1 MSQATTR
8 FSKAFIARAMN
19 APVRASA
26 FQTGTRLRV
35 NTINS
40 RPSLASRG
48 IHTSPQLRQSHGPPS
63 LTDIV
68 SGSVQTADTATTLSG
83 SMQIGDLASHGL
95 TTMLPVRMTEY
106 ALEFMHVSTG
116 LPWWAAIGAVVIG
129 YRLLILPVNAW
140 SQKHMMNAMQGQ
152 PEMNR
157 ITAQIKAANARRDYM
172 SAAKHSQE
180 LIAIRKKLNISV
192 IKPMVGTFLQIPFMM
207 VMFAAVRDLATIPAA
222 HMSTGG
228 ALWFTNLMAADPY
241 MILPVISALGTMGTF
256 ELQSKLN
263 SSVEQS
269 REMKILFRCIAV
281 LGAAVTSGLSSSVLL
296 FWVYNTAFTVLQILV
311 FSAKPFRRVMGIPDV
326 KKVKF
331 ARPPPTVLDKLN
343 VKKLVGMKSKNDAT
357 PFVLP
362 RKSSNKR

>member
-1 MSQATTR
+1 MSQAATR
-8 FSKAFIARAMN
+8 FSRAFIARAMN
-19 APVRASA
+19 APSRASTL
-26 FQTGTRLRV
+26 QPGTRLCA
-35 NTINS
+35 NTINT
-40 RPSLASRG
+40 RLTLASRG
-48 IHTSPQLRQSHGPPS
+48 IHTSPHLRQSVEPPS
-63 LTDIV
+63 LADIV
-68 SGSVQTADTATTLSG
+68 SGSVHADPVLAG

-95 TTMLPVRMTEY
+95 TTMLPVRLTEY

-152 PEMNR
+152 PDMNR
-157 ITAQIKAANARRDYM
+157 ITAQIKAANVRRDYM

-192 IKPMVGTFLQIPFMM
+192 VKPMVGTFLQIPFMM

-311 FSAKPFRRVMGIPDV
+311 FSAKPFRRFMGIPDV

-331 ARPPPTVLDKLN
+331 ARPPATVLDKLN
-343 VKKLVGMKSKNDAT
+343 VKKFVGMKSKNDAT

-362 RKSSNKR
+362 RKSSNKNI

>member
-8 FSKAFIARAMN
+8 FSRAFIARAMN
-19 APVRASA
+19 APARASA
-26 FQTGTRLRV
+26 LQTGTRLRI
-35 NTINS
+35 NTINT
-40 RPSLASRG
+40 RPTLASRS
-48 IHTSPQLRQSHGPPS
+48 IHTSPHLRQSHEPPS
-63 LTDIV
+63 LADIV
-68 SGSVQTADTATTLSG
+68 SGGVHATDTALPSA
-83 SMQIGDLASHGL
+83 MQIGDLASHGL
-95 TTMLPVRMTEY
+95 TTMFPVRMTEY

-157 ITAQIKAANARRDYM
+157 ITAQIKAANVRRDYM

-192 IKPMVGTFLQIPFMM
+192 VKPMVGTFLQIPFMM

-311 FSAKPFRRVMGIPDV
+311 FSAKPFRSVMGIPDV

-362 RKSSNKR
+362 RKSGNPKN